1 MVEPDAWTGSG
12 HWNRWLCAVLAE
24 ALYERRAGK
33 THNQAI
39 RKYAYRDGLYVW
51 QHTESRVPRERRGSD
66 SRIECELAFLALF
79 PAPPL
84 QIPVAKAAQK
94 GWTFNSS

>member
-24 ALYERRAGK
+24 ALYERQAGK

-39 RKYAYRDGLYVW
+39 QKYAYRDGLYVW
-51 QHTESRVPRERRGSD
+51 QHTESRVNPERRGSG
-66 SRIECELAFLALF
+66 SPIECALAFSALF
-79 PAPPL
+79 PGFPL
-84 QIPVAKAAQK
+84 QVPVAQPVKKA
-94 GWTFNSS
+94 